1 MNLQPRSAPLS
12 APSAPSAPAAT
23 TAQRDL
29 PTLLLGAVAIALC
42 TLLLVQIGRGP
53 AGTPAIADLV
63 SNNADATLLAADAGN
78 SEDVVLILDQR
89 AEALLLYRCANQRTV
104 DFKGRTDL
112 RQLFFE
118 ARKSGK

>member
-1 MNLQPRSAPLS
+1 MNTTPHAPC
-12 APSAPSAPAAT
+12 ANPPSELPPARR
-23 TAQRDL
+23 RDPFAMAL
-29 PTLLLGAVAIALC
+29 AVMAAVLCGVLLL
-42 TLLLVQIGRGP
+42 QIGRGGER
-53 AGTPAIADLV
+53 AMADLV

-78 SEDVVLILDQR
+78 SEDVVLVLDQR
-89 AEALLLYRCANQRTV
+89 SEALLLYRCANQRTV